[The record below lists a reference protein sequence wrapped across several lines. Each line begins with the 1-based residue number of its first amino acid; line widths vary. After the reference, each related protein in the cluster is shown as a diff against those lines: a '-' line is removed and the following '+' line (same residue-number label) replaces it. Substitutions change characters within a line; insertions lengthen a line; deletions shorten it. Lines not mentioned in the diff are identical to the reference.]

1 MGNGILSIINC
12 YPVACQD
19 IMYFCK
25 LSLTKNNELSFYM
38 DLIQT
43 KNVYKKDLLEGTLI
57 IVALH
62 SHPLA
67 KIIIK
72 TVGGARFPERDRSFY
87 VFVNLLH

>member
-1 MGNGILSIINC
+1 
-12 YPVACQD
+12 
-19 IMYFCK
+19 
-25 LSLTKNNELSFYM
+25 M
-38 DLIQT
+38 DLIST
-43 KNVYKKDLLEGTLI
+43 KNVYKKGLLEGTLI